1 MEDIKSK
8 QAFVLYGIGQSYIDQ
23 CIFLSKYLLKYTPYD
38 VILYYSQGN
47 ISTYLGPRVKLV
59 NLKNDLLKFE
69 KDKIHQTQLFQSI
82 KPYILKNSLNYYGEL
97 VYLDSDI
104 QVTPNINKLFTHH
117 KNISN
122 YPLVNRYQWE
132 FMIYNN
138 QPWVSE
144 YILNHL
150 NNPQQC
156 LPTLCSCLMVFNK
169 ECKEFLTKWFNLT
182 QELLKEYIN
191 NPKWKNISHDE
202 GTLNGL
208 FWKNKYTQ
216 YLPSNLAWVKDSS
229 GVIETFNLLKNNDKQ
244 KPHPGD
250 SSHMLLETSWG
261 GGMGNAP
268 NKIENLYGFHC
279 IKNLNEIKIVYPII
293 EKYFNSYE

>member
-1 MEDIKSK
+1 MGDTISK

-23 CIFLSKYLLKYTPYD
+23 CILLSKYLIKYTSCD
-38 VILYYSQGN
+38 VLIYYSQGK
-47 ISTYLGPRVKLV
+47 ISTYLGPRAKTI
-59 NLKNDLLKFE
+59 NLKDNLLKFK
-69 KDKIHQTQLFQSI
+69 KDPIHQIQLFQSI
-82 KPYILKNSLNYYGEL
+82 KPYILKDSLNYYDEL

-104 QVTPNINKLFTHH
+104 QVTPNINKLFTYH

-132 FMIYNN
+132 FMLYNN

-150 NNPQQC
+150 KNPKQC

-169 ECKEFLTKWFNLT
+169 ECKEFLVEWFNLT
-182 QELLKEYIN
+182 QELLEEYIS
-191 NPKWKNISHDE
+191 NPKWKNKGHDE

-216 YLPSNLAWVKDSS
+216 YLPSNLAWVKNEN
-229 GVIETFNLLKNNDKQ
+229 GALETFNLLNSPNQQKQ
-244 KPHPGD
+244 HPGD
-250 SSHMLLETSWG
+250 PSHILLETSWG
-261 GGMGNAP
+261 GGMGNSP
-268 NKIENLYGFHC
+268 NKIENLYGFHT
-279 IKNLNEIKIVYPII
+279 IKDINDAQMVYYIT
-293 EKYFNSYE
+293 EKNFNI